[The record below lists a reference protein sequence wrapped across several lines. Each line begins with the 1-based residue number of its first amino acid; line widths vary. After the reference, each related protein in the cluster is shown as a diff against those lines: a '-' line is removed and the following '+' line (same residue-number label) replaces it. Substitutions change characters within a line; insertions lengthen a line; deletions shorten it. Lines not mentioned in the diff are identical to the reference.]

1 MHLHVRKNR
10 VVEPQDHGA
19 DTGAEDLG
27 FVYPPG
33 VGVFH
38 ELGPGFDIVA
48 GDGLVVFVKN
58 VVHDFELHEV
68 GGASDIRVEWSFLCL
83 RIIK

>member
-1 MHLHVRKNR
+1 M
-10 VVEPQDHGA
+10 VESQEHGA
-19 DTGAEDLG
+19 DTGASDLG
-27 FVYPPG
+27 FVHPSG

-38 ELGPGFDIVA
+38 ELAPGFDIVT
-48 GDGLVVFVKN
+48 GDGLVVFIEY

-68 GGASDIRVEWSFLCL
+68 DSASDIRVEWSFLCL